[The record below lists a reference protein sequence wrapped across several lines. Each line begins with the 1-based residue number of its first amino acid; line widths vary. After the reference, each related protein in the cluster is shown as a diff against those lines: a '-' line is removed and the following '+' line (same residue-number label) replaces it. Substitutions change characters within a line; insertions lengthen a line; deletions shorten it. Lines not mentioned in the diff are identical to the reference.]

1 MSRPTRLPTTDTE
14 VQDHSM
20 RFVEYALAFLAVVA
34 AAVLAFVR

>member
-1 MSRPTRLPTTDTE
+1 MIRQTRLPGKETE

-20 RFVEYALAFLAVVA
+20 RFVEYALAFAAVVA